1 MQNEA
6 DTKQLRTFALLV
18 GGIFAVIGWW
28 PVLWRGEVLRLW
40 AVLLSVGL
48 IVPGIVGPRS
58 LGSVYR
64 GWMILGHVLGWIN
77 TQILLGVIFFGL
89 ITPMG
94 LVRRLLGKDSMR
106 RSFEPEVGTYRVV
119 REPRPSTHLRRPF

>member
-6 DTKQLRTFALLV
+6 DTTQLRTFALLV
-18 GGIFAVIGWW
+18 GGIFAVIGLW
-28 PVLWRGEVLRLW
+28 PALWQGEAPRLW

-48 IVPGIVGPRS
+48 VVPGVVWPRG
-58 LGSVYR
+58 LAPVYR
-64 GWMILGHVLGWIN
+64 GWMMLGQVLGWIN
-77 TQILLGVIFFGL
+77 TRILLGVIFFVL

-106 RSFEPEVGTYRVV
+106 RSFEPEVETYRVV
-119 REPRPSTHLRRPF
+119 REPRPSSHLRRPF

>member
-18 GGIFAVIGWW
+18 GGIFAVIGLW
-28 PVLWRGEVLRLW
+28 PVLWRGEALRLW

-48 IVPGIVGPRS
+48 VVPGVVWPRS
-58 LGSVYR
+58 LGPVYR
-64 GWMILGHVLGWIN
+64 GWMLLGHVLGWIN
-77 TQILLGVIFFGL
+77 TRILLGIIFFGL

-106 RSFEPEVGTYRVV
+106 RSFEPEVDTYRVV
-119 REPRPSTHLRRPF
+119 REPRPSSHLTRPF

>member
-18 GGIFAVIGWW
+18 GGIFAVIGVW
-28 PVLWRGEVLRLW
+28 PVLWRGEALRLW

-48 IVPGIVGPRS
+48 VVPGVVWPRS
-58 LGSVYR
+58 LAPVYR
-64 GWMILGHVLGWIN
+64 GWMLLGHILGWIN
-77 TQILLGVIFFGL
+77 TRILLGIIFFGL

-94 LVRRLLGKDSMR
+94 VVRRLLGKDSMR
-106 RSFEPEVGTYRVV
+106 RSFEPEVDTYRVV
-119 REPRPSTHLRRPF
+119 REPRPSSHLTRPF